1 MRSRKILWGLPLL
14 GYLLFSFWYTNT
26 NGSLSSAEV
35 EHYLE
40 KMQALGRNEESLSRL
55 RLFLQTDT
63 GNQFLMVNNIDMN
76 ETPGDVAGAQPG
88 ESSDQI
94 MNRYMEHMYPALF
107 ARASHPVF
115 FGNAV
120 HTSLDVVGI
129 ENAEVWDRAAVVRYR
144 SRRDLMDIISNPAF
158 VGKHHYKLAA
168 LTKTV
173 AYPIESQLYLSDPRF
188 LLALMLLCLVAL
200 SDIVFFGRRR
210 QLRLPSTYRSW

>member
-107 ARASHPVF
+107 SRASHPIYI
-115 FGNAV
+115 GQAV

-129 ENAEVWDRAAVVRYR
+129 QDAEVWDRAAVFRYR

-158 VGKHHYKLAA
+158 AGRHHFKVAA

-173 AYPIESQLYLSDPRF
+173 AYPVESQLYVSDPRF
-188 LLALMLLCLVAL
+188 LLALILLCLVAL
-200 SDIVFFGRRR
+200 SDIALSSRRR
-210 QLRLPSTYRSW
+210 